1 MQVNIGEKI
10 KELRKRDGRR
20 QEDLANALGI
30 TAQAVSRWEAGT
42 CYPDVGLIPAIANY
56 FHVSIDAL
64 FGYQNDREGK
74 IDAYA
79 QEALRRM
86 INGKDSGETIQFLRK
101 CLEEFPGEPKLLKH
115 LASALQSKGFQEA
128 DPRNP
133 YLEEAA
139 AIYEELS
146 IQDPEVVNSL
156 LFVYARMGELEK
168 AENKA
173 GSQPRVELSKE
184 VLLATLPDLAKA
196 EQYRGEAIL
205 SLLHPLERIT
215 ENAVLWNNELK
226 NTRQGIEI
234 MEALYDLYE
243 KIFDGKNYGI
253 FHSDLFML
261 SLFSAKTSAK
271 MKEYDQS
278 LTFFER
284 ACVHYKEYW
293 RIMEISMQG
302 IPQEP
307 HYESPLLSEAKGIL
321 AGFAVCKPEYLK
333 DVITSYPAKLKKQ
346 IMKDPKYAELFEEKK
361 ETL

>member
-42 CYPDVGLIPAIANY
+42 CYPDLSLIPAIANY

-74 IDAYA
+74 INAYA

-86 INGKDSGETIQFLRK
+86 FNGEDAADTIQFLRK

-115 LASALQSKGFQEA
+115 LAGALQAKGYQEA
-128 DPRNP
+128 DPKNP

-146 IQDPEVVNSL
+146 IRDPEVVDSL
-156 LFVYARMGELEK
+156 LSVYARMGELEK

-173 GSQPRVELSKE
+173 SSQPRVELSKE
-184 VLLATLPDLAKA
+184 VLLASISDSVKA
-196 EQYRGEAIL
+196 GQYRGEAIL
-205 SLLHPLERIT
+205 SLLHALERIT
-215 ENAVLWNNELK
+215 ENAVLWNQELK
-226 NTRQGIEI
+226 DSREGIGI
-234 MEALYDLYE
+234 MESLYNLCE
-243 KIFDGKNYGI
+243 KIFIGKSYGI
-253 FHSDLFML
+253 FHSDLCML
-261 SLFSAKTSAK
+261 SLFCAKTSATL
-271 MKEYDQS
+271 KEYDQS
-278 LTFFER
+278 LIFLDR
-284 ACVHYKEYW
+284 AHAHYKEYAK
-293 RIMEISMQG
+293 IMAVSMQG

-307 HYESPLLSEAKGIL
+307 HFESPLLSEAKGIL
-321 AGFAVCKPEYLK
+321 ANFVVCKPDYLTA
-333 DVITSYPAKLKKQ
+333 VIDAYPAKLKKQ
-346 IMKDPKYAELFEEKK
+346 LMKDPDYADLFQA
-361 ETL
+361 